1 MMSLL
6 RKKDVSAMIA
16 ASQSGT
22 VLNRN
27 LGALDLTFLGIGAI
41 IGTGI
46 FVLTGTGALT
56 AGPGLIVS
64 FILSAIACGLAAL
77 AYAEFASTI
86 PVSGSVYTYTYATM
100 GEIFA
105 WMIGWNLI
113 LEYGLASSAVAA
125 GWSGYFQ
132 SLLGGFGIYLPTAIS
147 AAPGSTPGE
156 TTYFNLPAFLILF
169 VITGLLS
176 LGIKET
182 KRVNNIMVVI
192 KVAVV
197 LLFIGVG
204 VGYVEPSNW
213 TPFTPFGWGGV
224 FSGAAI
230 VFFAYIGFDAVT
242 SAAEEVRDPQKNLPR
257 GIIGSLAVCTILYV
271 IVAAIMT
278 GIVPYQQFA
287 GVDHPVSLAIQMAGQ
302 NWVAGFID
310 LGAILGITTVILV
323 MTYGMVRLAFAISR
337 DGLFPKFFSDVHPKY
352 QTPFKATWVIGV
364 TSGLIAGFIP
374 LNVIANLVNMG
385 TLAAFILISVAVL
398 ILRKTQPN
406 LPRAFKCP
414 GMPYVPIAAIASCL
428 FLMFNLSRATWTAF
442 GIWLAIGLVIY
453 FAFARRNSKLGLS
466 EAALVAEVAVSQEGS
481 PK

>member
-1 MMSLL
+1 MSLT
-6 RKKDVSAMIA
+6 RKKDISAMIA
-16 ASQSGT
+16 ASQRGT
-22 VLNRN
+22 GLARN
-27 LGALDLTFLGIGAI
+27 LGAIDLTFLGIGAI

-64 FILSAIACGLAAL
+64 FILSAIACALAAL

-105 WMIGWNLI
+105 WIIGWNLI

-132 SLLGGFGIYLPTAIS
+132 SLMAGFGLQLPTALT
-147 AAPGSTPGE
+147 AAPGAVEGQATF
-156 TTYFNLPAFLILF
+156 FNLPAFLIVTL
-169 VITGLLS
+169 ITLLLS
-176 LGIKET
+176 VGIKET

-192 KVAVV
+192 KLAVV
-197 LLFIGVG
+197 VLFIVVG
-204 VGYVEPSNW
+204 VGYVEPTNW
-213 TPFTPFGWGGV
+213 TPFTPFGWNGV

-257 GIIGSLAVCTILYV
+257 GIIGSLAVCTVLYV

-287 GVDHPVSLAIQMAGQ
+287 GVDHPVSLALQLAGQ
-302 NWVAGFID
+302 NWVAGFVD

-337 DGLFPKFFSDVHPKY
+337 DGMFPKVLSEIHPKSK
-352 QTPFKATWVIGV
+352 TPFKATWMIGLGSA
-364 TSGLIAGFIP
+364 TIAGFVP
-374 LNVIANLVNMG
+374 LNVIADLVNMG
-385 TLAAFILISVAVL
+385 TLAAFVLISVAVL
-398 ILRKTQPN
+398 ILRKTQPD

-428 FLMFNLSRATWTAF
+428 FLMFNLKIETWIAF
-442 GIWLAIGLVIY
+442 FIWFAIGLVLY
-453 FAFARRNSKLGLS
+453 FAFARRNSNLATG
-466 EAALVAEVAVSQEGS
+466 ETPVAELA
-481 PK
+481 PKKED